1 MIKIALLEET
11 NSPLEFIAGDEW
23 VAQEK
28 LNGERMVVMVK
39 EGQVSAYNRQGEPK
53 ELPAVVEAVALTSP
67 VDFILDG
74 EWVDGGFV
82 AFDALSISGVDLTSL
97 PQVSRFAALQTIS
110 PFLTVRQ
117 ATTQTEKVEMLET
130 IRVEKG
136 EGVVFKSLF
145 GTYLSGRSAVGVKF
159 KFWKSGS
166 FMVEAINIAKGTA
179 SLGQFG
185 NCAFPFAGMWP
196 KVGEIIEVRYLL
208 ITKHGKLSQ
217 PTFLGVR
224 NDLTAE
230 DLAAQILK

>member
-1 MIKIALLEET
+1 MIKVALLEDT
-11 NSPLEFIAGDEW
+11 NSPLEFVASDEW

-117 ATTQTEKVEMLET
+117 ATTQAEKVEMLET

-136 EGVVFKSLF
+136 EGVVLDANPNHF
-145 GTYLSGRSAVGVKF
+145 R
-159 KFWKSGS
+159 
-166 FMVEAINIAKGTA
+166 N
-179 SLGQFG
+179 
-185 NCAFPFAGMWP
+185 PP
-196 KVGEIIEVRYLL
+196 KVKRVIYKDIQEAASR
-208 ITKHGKLSQ
+208 
-217 PTFLGVR
+217 R
-224 NDLTAE
+224 
-230 DLAAQILK
+230 LARDRSW

>member
-1 MIKIALLEET
+1 MIRIALLEET

-39 EGQVSAYNRQGEPK
+39 DGQVSAYNRQGEPK

-67 VDFILDG
+67 VEFVIDG
-74 EWVDGGFV
+74 EWVNGGFV
-82 AFDALSISGVDLTSL
+82 ALDLTSL
-97 PQVSRFAALQTIS
+97 PQVSRFAALRTIS
-110 PFLTVRQ
+110 PFVTVRQ
-117 ATTQTEKVEMLET
+117 ATTQAEKVEMLET

-136 EGVVFKSLF
+136 EGVVFKSLL
-145 GTYLSGRSAVGVKF
+145 GTYLSGRSAAGVKF

-185 NCAFPFAGMWP
+185 NCAFPFAGTWP